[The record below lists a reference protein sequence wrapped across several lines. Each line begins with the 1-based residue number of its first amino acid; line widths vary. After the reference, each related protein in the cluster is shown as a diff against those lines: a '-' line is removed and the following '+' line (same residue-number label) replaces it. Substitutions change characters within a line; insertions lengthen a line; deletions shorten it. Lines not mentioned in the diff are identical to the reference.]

1 MRVGL
6 TLYGDLDERSGGFRY
21 DRRLLEELEAAG
33 DEVEVVSLPWRSYPR
48 GLLDSLSP
56 RVRRRLATDVDVML
70 QDELAHPSLLGH
82 TRALPYPVVSIVHHL
97 RASEA
102 RPLAPV
108 YRRVEARY
116 LSTVDA
122 VVCNSQAT
130 CDAVTA
136 LGVDPGDALV
146 APPAGDR
153 FDPAIGD
160 NRVDRRAREDPL
172 RVVFVGN
179 VTPRKGLDTLVD
191 ALVRVERPVH
201 LTAVGRPV
209 DTDYYDNVRARA
221 RDHGLADRVT
231 FAGELSDDALAATL
245 EESHVLAV
253 PSRHEGFGIVY
264 LEGMSFGLPA
274 IASAA
279 GGATEVVTD
288 SETGV
293 LVDPGDSTAIAE
305 ALGAFARD
313 RDRLTRMGTAAR
325 DRYESHPDW
334 SDTASRVRSL
344 LTRVVRAGEEG
355 HGDTDADTDT
365 GSRGDAGREAQ
376 S

>member
-48 GLLDSLSP
+48 GLLDSVSP
-56 RVRRRLATDVDVML
+56 RVRDRLATDVDVML

-82 TRALPYPVVSIVHHL
+82 TRGLSYPVVSIVHHL

-108 YRRVEARY
+108 YRRLEARY
-116 LSTVDA
+116 LSAVDA
-122 VVCNSQAT
+122 VVCNSHAT

-136 LGVDPGDALV
+136 LGVDPGDTLV

-153 FDPAIGD
+153 FDPTVGD
-160 NRVDRRAREDPL
+160 EQVRRRAREEPL
-172 RVVFVGN
+172 QVVFVGN

-191 ALVRVERPVH
+191 ALARVDTPVH
-201 LTAVGRPV
+201 LTVVGRPV
-209 DTDYYDNVRARA
+209 DREYYESVRARA
-221 RDHGLADRVT
+221 RDDGLADRVT

-245 EESHVLAV
+245 QESHVLAV

-264 LEGMSFGLPA
+264 LEGMGFGLPA
-274 IASAA
+274 VASAA
-279 GGATEVVTD
+279 GGAAEVVAD
-288 SETGV
+288 GETGV
-293 LVDPGDSTAIAE
+293 LVDPGDSAAVAE
-305 ALGAFARD
+305 ALNALGRD
-313 RDRLTRMGTAAR
+313 RDRLARMGAAAR
-325 DRYESHPDW
+325 DRYDAHPDW
-334 SDTASRVRSL
+334 SETATRVRSL
-344 LTRVVRAGEEG
+344 LAQVARAGG
-355 HGDTDADTDT
+355 AGRDADTDT
-365 GSRGDAGREAQ
+365 GPSGDAGREAR

>member
-33 DEVEVVSLPWRSYPR
+33 DEVEVISLPWRSYPR

-56 RVRRRLATDVDVML
+56 RVRERLATDVDVML

-82 TRALPYPVVSIVHHL
+82 TQGLPYPVVSIVHHL

-108 YRRVEARY
+108 YRRLESRY
-116 LSTVDA
+116 LSGVDA
-122 VVCNSQAT
+122 VVCNSHAT

-136 LGVDPGDALV
+136 LGVDPADTLV

-153 FDPAIGD
+153 FDPA
-160 NRVDRRAREDPL
+160 VDDTQVRRRAQEEPL
-172 RVVFVGN
+172 QVVFVGN

-191 ALVRVERPVH
+191 ALARVDTPVH

-209 DTDYYDNVRARA
+209 DQEYYDSVRARA

-245 EESHVLAV
+245 QESHVLAV

-264 LEGMSFGLPA
+264 LEGMGFGLPA
-274 IASAA
+274 VASAA
-279 GGATEVVTD
+279 GGAAEVVAD
-288 SETGV
+288 GETGV
-293 LVDPGDSTAIAE
+293 LVDPDDPAAVAE
-305 ALGAFARD
+305 SLNALGRD

-325 DRYESHPDW
+325 DRYDSHPDW
-334 SDTASRVRSL
+334 SETASEVRSL
-344 LTRVVRAGEEG
+344 LARVAQAGEGG
-355 HGDTDADTDT
+355 HEAADADTETGPSGDT
-365 GSRGDAGREAQ
+365 GREAR